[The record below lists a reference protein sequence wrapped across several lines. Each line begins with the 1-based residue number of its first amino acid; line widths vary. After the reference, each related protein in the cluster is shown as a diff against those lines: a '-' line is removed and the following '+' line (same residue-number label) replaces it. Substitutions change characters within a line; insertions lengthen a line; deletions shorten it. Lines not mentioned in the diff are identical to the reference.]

1 MRFLG
6 ECPWERLRKLRAACP
21 NICLQMLI
29 RGSNAV
35 GYTSYADNVVQEF
48 IRLAAMNGMDI
59 FRIFDCFNDVDS
71 MTVSIDAVLKSGKV
85 AEVCICYTGNVLTSD
100 IYHLDYY
107 ADVASKIKAAGAH
120 ILAVKD
126 MAGLLRPLE
135 VEPLMNALRR
145 AVGASFPIH
154 FHTHATSGGSIATC
168 IEMARVGCNIIDFAT
183 ASMADGTS
191 QPSLNAFIAMME
203 GGSRDTGL
211 NFMDLEPYDTFWADI
226 RKIYSP
232 FESGMLSGSA
242 RVFDHQIPG
251 GQYSNL
257 LVQCQ
262 SMGIQGEQ
270 WSAVLDAY
278 RDVNHLFGDIVKVTP
293 SSKCVGDLALYL
305 VLKGLTTRNLID
317 PITNEVVPDAM
328 LLDFPESLVSLMKGE
343 LGYPHLGFPS
353 AVMSLILKGANIPPR
368 SVRVGLSIPSVDF
381 DENIAMLSKK
391 FGVTITA
398 EQAMSSLM
406 YPKVFSDYMT
416 CLQQEGPLR
425 TLMPTQAYLYALSP
439 GDIFSFRLP
448 AVDLIHLVSNYQ
460 FPRVANA
467 SGDDGD
473 GVGVVDEELAHYYA
487 TIELLRVSSLQRQQR
502 TVAFKIQ
509 IHKWTSIPSSIIT
522 IDSSSSSSSVMVH
535 EETQQ
540 VQVRDSGGVF
550 VFEGAMADPN
560 LPLQQVRGESNSAC
574 YVCNLRLS
582 SYIIVNSPCIYIQS
596 IHLNDHVYA

>member
-1 MRFLG
+1 
-6 ECPWERLRKLRAACP
+6 
-21 NICLQMLI
+21 MLI

-48 IRLAAMNGMDI
+48 IRLAAINGMDI

-71 MTVSIDAVLKSGKV
+71 MVVSIDAVLKSGKV

-107 ADVASKIKAAGAH
+107 ADLASKIKAAGAH

-135 VEPLMNALRR
+135 VEPLMSALRR
-145 AVGASFPIH
+145 AVGVSFPIH

-328 LLDFPESLVSLMKGE
+328 LLDFPESLVGLMKGE

-353 AVMSLILKGANIPPR
+353 AVMSLILKGASIPPR
-368 SVRVGLSIPSVDF
+368 RSVRIGLSIPSVDF
-381 DENIAMLSKK
+381 NENIAILSNK
-391 FGVTITA
+391 FGVAITA

-406 YPKVFSDYMT
+406 YPKVFADYMT
-416 CLQQEGPLR
+416 TILQQDGPLR
-425 TLMPTQAYLYALSP
+425 TLMPTQTYLYALSP
-439 GDIFSFRLP
+439 GDIFSFKLA
-448 AVDLIHLVSNYQ
+448 AVDLVHLVSTYH
-460 FPRVANA
+460 PLPVGEGGGADGGD
-467 SGDDGD
+467 SG
-473 GVGVVDEELAHYYA
+473 GVVVDEESAHYYA
-487 TIELLRVSSLQRQQR
+487 TVELLRVSSLQRQQR
-502 TVAFKIQ
+502 VVTFKIQ
-509 IHKWTSIPSSIIT
+509 ILKWTSSSSSII
-522 IDSSSSSSSVMVH
+522 IDSSSSSSSSPCASSSSVLVH

-540 VQVRDSGGVF
+540 VHVRDTGGVF
-550 VFEGAMADPN
+550 VFEGPMADPN

-574 YVCNLRLS
+574 SVFSLHLYSLLCL
-582 SYIIVNSPCIYIQS
+582 YTIHPS
-596 IHLNDHVYA
+596 I

>member
-1 MRFLG
+1 
-6 ECPWERLRKLRAACP
+6 
-21 NICLQMLI
+21 MLI

-416 CLQQEGPLR
+416 CLQLEGPLR

-460 FPRVANA
+460 PPRVAVA

-473 GVGVVDEELAHYYA
+473 GGGVVDEELAHYYA

-502 TVAFKIQ
+502 TVTFKIQ
-509 IHKWTSIPSSIIT
+509 IHKWTSIPYSIIT

-540 VQVRDSGGVF
+540 VQVRDTGGVF

-574 YVCNLRLS
+574 SVCNLHLS
-582 SYIIVNSPCIYIQS
+582 SYTIVNSPFIYIQS
-596 IHLNDHVYA
+596 IHLNDHVCA